1 MHIHQVL
8 PLNKEMGVCLTCTGA
23 LVPGDV
29 VKGGSG
35 GSPEGI
41 PCTCQG
47 GVSGGK
53 KINGPERTERPRF
66 GVNARSWPPTLI
78 AL

>member
-1 MHIHQVL
+1 
-8 PLNKEMGVCLTCTGA
+8 MGVCLTCTGA

-29 VKGGSG
+29 VKGGLG

-47 GVSGGK
+47 GVSGGE
-53 KINGPERTERPRF
+53 KINGPERTETASFWGKRSLVAPNAYRF
-66 GVNARSWPPTLI
+66 ITCI
-78 AL
+78 K